1 MGIFGPPNIER
12 MKAHK
17 NIKDLIKLMQ
27 SAKDSRLCTEA
38 ARALGEIGDASA
50 IQPLLNVFWSEDHYF
65 SDVAAAALVELAR
78 RTKEIDLTARL
89 LHDWTDALEPQGL
102 VYSGSS
108 VHYDGDDEEFN
119 WQWAKEDRRRVR
131 SREIWDMGAGRRQ
144 AAARALGEL
153 GDPRAVDPLLQ
164 CLKTHRFS
172 SYDDHTRQFAVE
184 ALERIGAR
192 DPRVIQLLQEARRED
207 DKSG

>member
-1 MGIFGPPNIER
+1 MSIFGPPSIER

-17 NIKDLIKLMQ
+17 NLKGLIKVMR
-27 SAKDSRLCTEA
+27 SAKNSRLSAEA

-50 IQPLLNVFWSEDHYF
+50 IQPLLNEYWSEDYYS
-65 SDVAAAALVELAR
+65 SDVAAAALVELAGR
-78 RTKEIDLTARL
+78 MKEIDLTARL
-89 LHDWTDALEPQGL
+89 LHEWTDALEPRGL
-102 VYSGSS
+102 IYSGSS

-119 WQWAKEDRRRVR
+119 WEWAKEDRRRVR
-131 SREIWDMGAGRRQ
+131 SRELWDMGAGRRQ

-153 GDPRAVDPLLQ
+153 RDPRAVDPLLQ
-164 CLKTHRFS
+164 CLRTHRFS

-192 DPRVIQLLQEARRED
+192 DPRVIQLLREALGENDKRE
-207 DKSG
+207 